1 MSYSPR
7 ISQRRQQG
15 YASDQPLNEFLD
27 KLKTRHVVN
36 RNIDVMALKAKKLQ
50 MKPLTENV
58 PYLEPIHLQHGV
70 LSVAGDRYLLR
81 AEF

>member
-1 MSYSPR
+1 
-7 ISQRRQQG
+7 
-15 YASDQPLNEFLD
+15 
-27 KLKTRHVVN
+27 
-36 RNIDVMALKAKKLQ
+36 MALKAKKLQ